1 MMMVTV
7 YQIVR
12 MMMMIMMAYSML
24 LMMMMTM
31 TVTISLIQ
39 KMPMM
44 MVTVYQIVR
53 MMMMIMM
60 AWKMKEKMMMMMML
74 ELAPTPSDL
83 VTELPGDL
91 SSLSLRPSFCSS
103 AIENQRRFSTRKD
116 KLKKRRMAKPKSQLF
131 QRNQSPCRHSIMNQT
146 NSLDSP
152 GLTLMYLT
160 NHCTK

>member
-1 MMMVTV
+1 
-7 YQIVR
+7 
-12 MMMMIMMAYSML
+12 
-24 LMMMMTM
+24 
-31 TVTISLIQ
+31 
-39 KMPMM
+39 MM

-74 ELAPTPSDL
+74 ELALTPSDL

-103 AIENQRRFSTRKD
+103 AIEKQ
-116 KLKKRRMAKPKSQLF
+116 RRMAKPKSQLF

-160 NHCTK
+160 NHCTSDSCHSRTH

>member
-1 MMMVTV
+1 MRIT
-7 YQIVR
+7 
-12 MMMMIMMAYSML
+12 
-24 LMMMMTM
+24 MMTL

-60 AWKMKEKMMMMMML
+60 EEKMMMMMML

-116 KLKKRRMAKPKSQLF
+116 KLKKRKKRRMAKPKSQLF

>member
-1 MMMVTV
+1 MRIT
-7 YQIVR
+7 
-12 MMMMIMMAYSML
+12 
-24 LMMMMTM
+24 MMTM
-31 TVTISLIQ
+31 REEMMILTVTISLIQ

-44 MVTVYQIVR
+44 MVTVYQID
-53 MMMMIMM
+53 
-60 AWKMKEKMMMMMML
+60 KMMMMML

-103 AIENQRRFSTRKD
+103 AIE
-116 KLKKRRMAKPKSQLF
+116 KKRRMAKPKSQLF

>member
-1 MMMVTV
+1 MRITTTTMTE
-7 YQIVR
+7 
-12 MMMMIMMAYSML
+12 L
-24 LMMMMTM
+24 LTMEMMTL

-53 MMMMIMM
+53 MMMMIM
-60 AWKMKEKMMMMMML
+60 MKEKMMMMMML

-116 KLKKRRMAKPKSQLF
+116 KLKKRKKRRMAKPKSQLF

>member
-1 MMMVTV
+1 MRITTMTMTE
-7 YQIVR
+7 
-12 MMMMIMMAYSML
+12 L
-24 LMMMMTM
+24 LTMEMMTL

-60 AWKMKEKMMMMMML
+60 AEKMMMMMML

-116 KLKKRRMAKPKSQLF
+116 KLKKRKKRRMAKPKSQLF

>member
-1 MMMVTV
+1 MRITTMTM
-7 YQIVR
+7 R
-12 MMMMIMMAYSML
+12 EEMMIL
-24 LMMMMTM
+24 

-44 MVTVYQIVR
+44 MVTVYQIV
-53 MMMMIMM
+53 
-60 AWKMKEKMMMMMML
+60 KMMMMMML

-116 KLKKRRMAKPKSQLF
+116 KLKKRKKRRMAKPKSQLF

-160 NHCTK
+160 NHCTKRFLPFKDSLISYQLSKTNL

>member
-1 MMMVTV
+1 
-7 YQIVR
+7 
-12 MMMMIMMAYSML
+12 MMIL
-24 LMMMMTM
+24 

-60 AWKMKEKMMMMMML
+60 AWKMKEMMMMMML

-116 KLKKRRMAKPKSQLF
+116 KLKKRKKRRMA
-131 QRNQSPCRHSIMNQT
+131 
-146 NSLDSP
+146 
-152 GLTLMYLT
+152 
-160 NHCTK
+160 

>member
-1 MMMVTV
+1 
-7 YQIVR
+7 
-12 MMMMIMMAYSML
+12 
-24 LMMMMTM
+24 
-31 TVTISLIQ
+31 
-39 KMPMM
+39 
-44 MVTVYQIVR
+44 
-53 MMMMIMM
+53 
-60 AWKMKEKMMMMMML
+60 MMMML

-116 KLKKRRMAKPKSQLF
+116 KLKKRKMAKPKSQLF

-152 GLTLMYLT
+152 WPHPNVPYESLHKVIPAIQGLIDFLPTIEDKFVNLT
-160 NHCTK
+160 PSLKQFSCSNQTTHDCLKQQLKL

>member
-1 MMMVTV
+1 MRIT
-7 YQIVR
+7 
-12 MMMMIMMAYSML
+12 
-24 LMMMMTM
+24 

-60 AWKMKEKMMMMMML
+60 AWKMKEKMMMM

-116 KLKKRRMAKPKSQLF
+116 KLKKRKKRRMAKPKSQLF
-131 QRNQSPCRHSIMNQT
+131 QR
-146 NSLDSP
+146 
-152 GLTLMYLT
+152 
-160 NHCTK
+160 

>member
-1 MMMVTV
+1 MMMTLT
-7 YQIVR
+7 
-12 MMMMIMMAYSML
+12 MMESQTRKILMMTMMVHSML

-31 TVTISLIQ
+31 TVLKMMRITTMTMREEMMILTVTISLIQ

-44 MVTVYQIVR
+44 MVTVYQIV
-53 MMMMIMM
+53 
-60 AWKMKEKMMMMMML
+60 KMMMMMML

-103 AIENQRRFSTRKD
+103 AIENQ
-116 KLKKRRMAKPKSQLF
+116 RRMAKPKSQLF

>member
-1 MMMVTV
+1 MRITTMTMTE
-7 YQIVR
+7 
-12 MMMMIMMAYSML
+12 L
-24 LMMMMTM
+24 LTMEMMTL

-116 KLKKRRMAKPKSQLF
+116 KLKKRKKRRMAKPKSQLF

-160 NHCTK
+160 NHCTSDSCHSRTH